1 MTPAALRGA
10 LPEVEPDPRE
20 VGNGT
25 GLGPV
30 VNVNIVEEPSLHE
43 QHHAAKRTPVVVNDL
58 HFDVEDRNA
67 ARFHGRMNEPERCA
81 PAVA

>member
-43 QHHAAKRTPVVVNDL
+43 QHHAAKGTPSSSTISTSTSRTETPLDST
-58 HFDVEDRNA
+58 A
-67 ARFHGRMNEPERCA
+67 G
-81 PAVA
+81 